1 MHCVHVQ
8 LKNEV
13 SVSKTDNVPCQ
24 TGDDAAKMDSI
35 QAKTDNELSKA
46 DDAFP
51 EKNDVQSENEGLSAS
66 TDDKLLPNFDH
77 VPSTCM
83 TVNDGAMSKMVGDIP
98 KAKMDANSKTEAIS
112 SNIASADD
120 PKPNTD
126 LQKSITGDDCTNMTK
141 PETATANTDGGIPK
155 ETEGSNNP
163 GTAASDT
170 ICQTTQQGISPLFP
184 SLSTS

>member
-1 MHCVHVQ
+1 M
-8 LKNEV
+8 
-13 SVSKTDNVPCQ
+13 SKTDNVPCQ

-35 QAKTDNELSKA
+35 QAKTDNELSKT

-51 EKNDVQSENEGLSAS
+51 EKSDVQSEKEGLSAS
-66 TDDKLLPNFDH
+66 TDDKLLPNINH

-98 KAKMDANSKTEAIS
+98 KAKMDANSKTEAIL

-120 PKPNTD
+120 PKNNTD
-126 LQKSITGDDCTNMTK
+126 LQKSITGDDCK
-141 PETATANTDGGIPK
+141 PETATVNTDGGIPK
-155 ETEGSNNP
+155 ATEGSNNP
-163 GTAASDT
+163 GTAASNT